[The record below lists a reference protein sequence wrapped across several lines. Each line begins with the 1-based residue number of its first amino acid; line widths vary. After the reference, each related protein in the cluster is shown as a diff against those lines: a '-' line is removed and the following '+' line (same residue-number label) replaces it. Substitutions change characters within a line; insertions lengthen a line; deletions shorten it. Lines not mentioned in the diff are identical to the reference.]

1 MGIYEIVNL
10 WIAARQKET
19 ELARKHS
26 GEYDMQA
33 HYRACDETSR
43 LAVLMINHPDWS
55 AELAD
60 QWYPSAIGDIAYP
73 VSC

>member
-1 MGIYEIVNL
+1 MNIYELINQ
-10 WIAARQKET
+10 WIAARQKES

-26 GEYDMQA
+26 GEYNMKA

-73 VSC
+73 ASC